1 MKSEDYCTEVTE
13 SNFVFFV
20 FLFVWSKSSKKKCQL
35 TFGATLSLQAEKMFP
50 FLPERET
57 SDTCKQC
64 RRGMFPSG
72 GPLRCPGFVSGD
84 CVSSGRRDTEPA
96 AAPAMQAVIVMAR
109 HKQRS
114 CSILTLW

>member
-13 SNFVFFV
+13 SNFVFV
-20 FLFVWSKSSKKKCQL
+20 FFGLFGVKAAKKKCQL

-72 GPLRCPGFVSGD
+72 APLRCPGFVSGD

-96 AAPAMQAVIVMAR
+96 AAPAI
-109 HKQRS
+109 
-114 CSILTLW
+114 